1 MEFHVL
7 IYTTKVYLTSAK
19 WQATRQMVGIIEQNA
34 KVQAFIKTVW
44 WEWLKDRKSKYLVVS
59 GVIKQAEDRLAP
71 WLGSA
76 EEPSNPKPIGAITRY
91 RER

>member
-19 WQATRQMVGIIEQNA
+19 WQATRQMVGIIKQNV

-44 WEWLKDRKSKYLVVS
+44 WEWLKENQNILC
-59 GVIKQAEDRLAP
+59 
-71 WLGSA
+71 
-76 EEPSNPKPIGAITRY
+76 
-91 RER
+91 